1 MPLSL
6 VEITPAR
13 TEREA
18 VDDLVDA
25 VATAVAAADA
35 ELVESQVT
43 AGFGTVFVILE
54 TASDAAEDAVR
65 PALAGVDG
73 VAALSG
79 PEPVRLVGAD
89 LEAVKAARPAAG
101 YLVEWDLPD
110 ELDME
115 TYLARK
121 KAKAPLYQ
129 NVPETSFL
137 RTYVREDMDKC
148 LCFYDAPDE
157 AAVRRAREA
166 VSTPVDR
173 LHELAPQG
181 SRPGSTQ

>member
-1 MPLSL
+1 MSLSL
-6 VEITPAR
+6 IEITPAR
-13 TEREA
+13 AEREA
-18 VDDLVDA
+18 VDDLLDVVARA
-25 VATAVAAADA
+25 VGGAGA

-43 AGFGTVFVILE
+43 AGFGTVFVIVDGGP
-54 TASDAAEDAVR
+54 DAAGALREAFSG
-65 PALAGVDG
+65 LAGVSG
-73 VAALSG
+73 WTG

-89 LEAVKAARPAAG
+89 LDAVKAARPGAG

-115 TYLARK
+115 TYLANK
-121 KAKAPLYQ
+121 KAKAPLYR
-129 NVPETSFL
+129 NVPETTFL

-157 AAVRRAREA
+157 AAVRRARDA

-173 LHELAPQG
+173 VHQLAPQDARHG
-181 SRPGSTQ
+181 SGR